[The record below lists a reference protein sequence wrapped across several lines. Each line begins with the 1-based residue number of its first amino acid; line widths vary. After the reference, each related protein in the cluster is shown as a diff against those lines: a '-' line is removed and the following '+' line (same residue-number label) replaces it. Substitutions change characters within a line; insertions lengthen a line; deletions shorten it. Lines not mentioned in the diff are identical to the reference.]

1 MFTIINLYLKVKYI
15 MKKIETVLIIVLF
28 AAVIALFVLQFTG
41 NKKSDGAVVD
51 TVEKV
56 EASSSGTAFVE
67 IDSVIINLDM
77 FHDRREA
84 LLAKQQKAE
93 TELNNKGS
101 QYEKSAKDYQEKISK
116 GLVTRAT
123 AAEMEQA
130 LYKQQQDL
138 LSLRDN
144 LQSQLVEEETVMNR
158 QIIDYITTYL
168 EENKAKYNYQY
179 IFGKSF
185 GSVILYGDKALDIT
199 KEVTD
204 ALNEKY
210 KNEKK

>member
-1 MFTIINLYLKVKYI
+1 

-41 NKKSDGAVVD
+41 NKKSAGTVVD
-51 TVEKV
+51 SVEKV